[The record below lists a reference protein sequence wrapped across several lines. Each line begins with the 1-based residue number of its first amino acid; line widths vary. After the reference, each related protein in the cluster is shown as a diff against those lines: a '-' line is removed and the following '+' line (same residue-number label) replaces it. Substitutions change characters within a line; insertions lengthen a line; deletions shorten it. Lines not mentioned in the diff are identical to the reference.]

1 MRDALRVS
9 GQDLVLHL
17 VDGPVDGG
25 DELLPADTKSLHGV
39 LAVPVFEH
47 ERLLES
53 AFKIIFLSLSLNAR
67 KNKLERL
74 SVARYISYYNIQNV
88 SGWKPTNLTSV
99 FTLRTSIYRHLMVLC

>member
-1 MRDALRVS
+1 MFFLLNRHLLLRDALRVS

-53 AFKIIFLSLSLNAR
+53 AFKTFSFLC
-67 KNKLERL
+67 
-74 SVARYISYYNIQNV
+74 
-88 SGWKPTNLTSV
+88 
-99 FTLRTSIYRHLMVLC
+99 H